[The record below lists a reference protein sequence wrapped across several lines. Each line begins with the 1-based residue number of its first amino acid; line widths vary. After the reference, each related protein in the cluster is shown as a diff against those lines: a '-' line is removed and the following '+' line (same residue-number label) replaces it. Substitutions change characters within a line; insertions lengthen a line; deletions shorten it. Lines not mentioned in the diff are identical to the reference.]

1 MVIPRSARYDKIMD
15 SVNNFFLREKISS
28 FPIDPFEIIK
38 KNNWGLV
45 SYSQLAEEHG
55 VTIDN
60 IIKAFQSKDGY
71 VMLDSHNYTIAYND
85 TVEYKGRI
93 RFTLM
98 HEIGHIELNHLKD
111 FDETI
116 LRRSQLT
123 KSEYEILEREAH
135 AFARNTLAPAV
146 VIETIEAYQE
156 NRLSISEIRN
166 NFFITKG
173 AAEIRVNMFEW
184 DLKHSSKY
192 RHNLVDNFK
201 NYFNDLIYGKQCI
214 ECKHYFAIRE
224 SSFCPIC
231 ISQRHSKKT
240 RGNFNMIYE
249 GVNVDNKSR
258 AIVCPKCENEEL
270 NYEANLCKIC
280 NVELVNKCANTFE
293 YNNFSEEEY
302 IEKESCETLLPGNA
316 RYCYKCGNESTYY
329 QNNFLRAWN
338 QDELDAVRE
347 AQDAVAD
354 LLPF

>member
-1 MVIPRSARYDKIMD
+1 MAIPKSARYDKIMD
-15 SVNNFFLREKISS
+15 SVHNFFQRENISS
-28 FPIDPFEIIK
+28 FPIDPFEIIR

-45 SYSQLAEEHG
+45 SYSQLADEHG
-55 VTIDN
+55 VTIDE

-85 TVEYKGRI
+85 TIEYEGRI

-146 VIETIEAYQE
+146 VIETIETYQK

-166 NFFITKG
+166 SFFITSR
-173 AAEIRVNMFEW
+173 AAQTRLNMFEW

-192 RHNLVDNFK
+192 RHSLVDNFK
-201 NYFNDLIYGKQCI
+201 NYFNDLIYGKQCL
-214 ECKHYFAIRE
+214 ECRNHFAIRE

-231 ISQRHSKKT
+231 NNQRYSKKT
-240 RGNFNMIYE
+240 RGNFNMIYP
-249 GVNVDNKSR
+249 GIKVDNKSR

-270 NYEANLCKIC
+270 NYDANLCKIC
-280 NVELVNKCANTFE
+280 NSELVNKCANSFD
-293 YNNFSEEEY
+293 YNNFSGEEY
-302 IEKESCETLLPGNA
+302 IDKESCETLLPGNA

-329 QNNFLRAWN
+329 QNNFLKAWN
-338 QDELDAVRE
+338 QDELDAIR
-347 AQDAVAD
+347 DAEDAISD
-354 LLPF
+354 PLPF